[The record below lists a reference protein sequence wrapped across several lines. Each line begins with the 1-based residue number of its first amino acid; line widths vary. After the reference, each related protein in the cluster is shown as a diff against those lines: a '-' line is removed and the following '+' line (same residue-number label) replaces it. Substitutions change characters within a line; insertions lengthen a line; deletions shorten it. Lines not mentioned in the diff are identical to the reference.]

1 MTDTEVMIFLDATPV
16 CVVCQGLTALLY
28 SMLYYSTLEAL
39 IFGVV
44 TLEALIFGV
53 VTLETLIFG
62 VVTFTPIQLHFR
74 KMSEMKDVL
83 QNRWLA

>member
-39 IFGVV
+39 IFGV
-44 TLEALIFGV
+44 L
-53 VTLETLIFG
+53 TLETLIFG
-62 VVTFTPIQLHFR
+62 VVTL
-74 KMSEMKDVL
+74 
-83 QNRWLA
+83 